1 MRNITSVLVS
11 ALLVACAADN
21 SRYQDNVNLERP
33 PEIPIDKQAA
43 EQIAANKIEAPI
55 RHHGKGLKSDVYRVE
70 GSSTEL
76 TIKRG
81 FDETWSLLNRAIQH
95 NDLKVPDQ
103 DRSKGLYYVAYDS
116 GIFGK
121 AASFFDGDSN
131 LPTYLLK
138 VEPQGEETRVSAS
151 LVSKA
156 EQIDQKSLKD
166 GNANNA
172 SEDKSSELLE
182 LIYDTLHDSVK
193 DE

>member
-1 MRNITSVLVS
+1 MRSIKSVLVS

-43 EQIAANKIEAPI
+43 EQIAANEIDAPI
-55 RHHGKGLKSDVYRVE
+55 RHHGKGLKSDVYRAE
-70 GSSTEL
+70 GSSAEL

-81 FDETWSLLNRAIQH
+81 FDEAWSLLNRAIQH

-121 AASFFDGDSN
+121 AGSFFDDDSN

-138 VEPQGEETRVSAS
+138 IEPQGEETRLSVS

-156 EQIDQKSLKD
+156 EIDRGSLKD
-166 GNANNA
+166 GNANNS